1 MRKVKLMAAFSIGR
15 LALRDAGVKPQVFLM
30 NYRSQTSGMQ
40 PDYIVDISR
49 HIEAK
54 RNYCRAHACQNGE
67 GMAKLYAD
75 ESVAIG
81 APFGMDYAEEY
92 AVYDP
97 PGKAA
102 DWNRPGKTILD
113 GIGVRLAPGIHV
125 PGK

>member
-40 PDYIVDISR
+40 PDYI
-49 HIEAK
+49 
-54 RNYCRAHACQNGE
+54 
-67 GMAKLYAD
+67 
-75 ESVAIG
+75 VAIG